1 MSVTMTTTNANTA
14 IANNQ
19 NYITELRHRIW
30 QIAEN
35 HLSKVKTEV
44 FANYV
49 SCLFFYRF
57 ISENL
62 TFYLNKSER
71 RFDPNFDYTEMP
83 NEDVGMLRVIILK
96 VKGFFIPP
104 SYLFGNILKK
114 IKNNPYFLPD
124 DLNYGGYDI
133 TVSYYAYCHGYEE
146 IDSKDDVTDVSVLI
160 RIIFDK
166 VYSNTYSTLTPT
178 EKSKFRDQWSELFKP
193 VDKEFLELGD
203 PLELVEWES
212 MPLPKLINT
221 IKRKNEKLIEIMDA
235 VSEIP
240 LDDLIKET
248 SGYNIK
254 EILEIQEEIIEKW
267 ASK

>member
-62 TFYLNKSER
+62 TFYLNKSEQIIS
-71 RFDPNFDYTEMP
+71 PYFDYPRLLDEKV
-83 NEDVGMLRVIILK
+83 EKLREPTLK
-96 VKGFFIPP
+96 IKGFFIPP
-104 SYLFGNILKK
+104 SLLFRNVLEE
-114 IKNNPYFLPD
+114 IKNNPYFVPD
-124 DLNYGGYDI
+124 DLSYGAYYI
-133 TVSYYAYCHGYEE
+133 TVGYYTCEE

-160 RIIFDK
+160 EFIFDK
-166 VYSNTYSTLTPT
+166 LYSNTYSTLTPT

-248 SGYNIK
+248 SGYDIK
-254 EILEIQEEIIEKW
+254 EILEIQEEIIKKW

>member
-96 VKGFFIPP
+96 LKGFFIPP
-104 SYLFGNILKK
+104 SLLFKNVLKK
-114 IKNNPYFLPD
+114 IKNNPYFVPD
-124 DLNYGGYDI
+124 DLSYGAYYI
-133 TVSYYAYCHGYEE
+133 TVSCYTCEE
-146 IDSKDDVTDVSVLI
+146 IDSEDDVTDVSVLI
-160 RIIFDK
+160 EFIFDEL
-166 VYSNTYSTLTPT
+166 YSNTYSTLTPT

-193 VDKEFLELGD
+193 VNQNFLELGD
-203 PLELVEWES
+203 PFELAEWES

-235 VSEIP
+235 VAEIP

-254 EILEIQEEIIEKW
+254 EILEIQEEIIEKL